1 MDYTNLLEYLQ
12 SRQPAMLQAL
22 RELVEQESPSTD
34 KTQLDALARRLQSR
48 FQAIGAGASMVPNQ
62 TAGDH
67 VEIVFPTETG
77 SLPSGFALILG
88 HYDTVWPMGSL
99 SSKPFRIEDEKAR
112 GPGVFDMKAGIV
124 ITEFALEAIGKL
136 GLELPWPVVILF
148 TSDEEVGSTTSR
160 QLIEERARR
169 AEYTL
174 VMEPSLPGG
183 VLKTARKGVG
193 KFVLEVEGR
202 AAHAG
207 VEPEKGIS
215 AIEEMANQI
224 LHLHRLGDPSTGTTV
239 NVGVIRGGTRPNVVA
254 AHAEVEI
261 DARVWTSA
269 EAKRIETAVLG
280 ASPFLSGA
288 KVQATG
294 GFARPPMERSSEI
307 ARLFERA
314 QTIGRNLGLELVE
327 GSTGGAS
334 DGNFTAA
341 LGVPT
346 LDGLGAVG
354 DGAHAEHE
362 HIDIACLPERAALL
376 AALLANL

>member
-1 MDYTNLLEYLQ
+1 MDYTDLLEYLQ

-22 RELVEQESPSTD
+22 EELVEQESPSTD
-34 KTQLDALARRLQSR
+34 KNELDALARHLQSR
-48 FQAIGAGASMVPNQ
+48 FQAIGAGVSMVPNQ

-67 VEIVFPTETG
+67 VEIGFPADVG
-77 SLPSGFALILG
+77 SLPSGFAFILG

-99 SSKPFRIEDEKAR
+99 SSKPFRVEGEKAR

-124 ITEFALEAIGKL
+124 ITEFALEAIAKL
-136 GLELPWPVVILF
+136 GLELPRPVVILF

-160 QLIEERARR
+160 QLIEELAKQ

-193 KFVLEVEGR
+193 KFVLEVDGR

-215 AIEEMANQI
+215 AIQEIANQI
-224 LHLHRLGDPSTGTTV
+224 LHLHQLGDPSTGTTV
-239 NVGVIRGGTRPNVVA
+239 NVGVLKGGTRPNVVA

-269 EAKRIETAVLG
+269 EAERIETAVLD

-288 KVQATG
+288 KIQAIG
-294 GFARPPMERSSEI
+294 GFARPPMERTPEI
-307 ARLFERA
+307 AGLFERA
-314 QTIGRNLGLELVE
+314 QAIGLNLGIELVE

-341 LGVPT
+341 LGIPT